1 MASLA
6 LVLTVAVPARAVPSV
21 APMSAAAANA
31 MWTAY
36 GNSGGRHWTGG
47 DRTVSVALPDGRVA
61 WLFSDTYLGTVNA
74 DGSRP
79 PSAMVHNALVVQD
92 ESGLVETRYGG
103 TPTEPKSF
111 MCDDSVGLGCWVAD
125 AIVDGSTV
133 RVLVNNYESVG
144 PGALDVRP
152 TGTALVTLS
161 LPALSVQGVQQ
172 LPLGSSTTWGQEL
185 VNEGGFTY
193 IYGSEHAQDMKF
205 VHLARVPEGGLAGQ
219 WQFWT
224 GSGWSS
230 RESDSTRIASGV
242 GTAFAVHK
250 VDGRYLLVT
259 VEGHL
264 PFNSAVVAYTASALT
279 GPFGGPIELARAPE
293 ANDSRPIM
301 VYDADVHQE
310 MARDG
315 KLLISYN
322 VNSLD
327 VQDNLRDSSIY
338 RPRFI
343 EVDWPRPQPDP
354 SQLPSAPG
362 NLAAVANQEGGI
374 RLSWT
379 APPGSNLKYWVYQ
392 KDTTVGQMQWVRL
405 PQSTTQS
412 SIDLAGLRNQ
422 HQYQYQVRA
431 ENAVGEGS
439 ASAVASATV
448 SVPPPAVPGNLTAT
462 AGTAGDVALS
472 WGAVDLAWYYEVEKR
487 NVTAGDAEFSPVVHP
502 NGSKTNLTVEHLVNG
517 HVYEFRV
524 RAVGG
529 AGSGAPSSVVRAT
542 AVYAAP
548 GAPSGLTAVAQG
560 DGAIKLSWTASAGQ
574 VWYRVYQRDVTAAEA
589 QFTAWPLPVA
599 EGTTALAQYLDQGH
613 EYEFKVVATNL
624 GGESPP
630 SNVARATSSYAT
642 PNAPSGLTAVAQ
654 GDGAIKLSW
663 TASAGQVWYRVYQR
677 DVTAAEAQFTAWPL
691 PVAEGTTAVAQYLT
705 HGHEYEFKV
714 SATNQAGESPASG
727 LARATS
733 SYPVPAAPS
742 GLSATAQSDG
752 TIKLAWTPP
761 AGSVWHEIYQR
772 DVTAGEQEFTAWPY
786 PVTEGSSA
794 TADYLAH
801 GHEYEFKVVATNYAG
816 KSTASNTV
824 RATATFKLPQ
834 GPSGLTATAG
844 DAQAT
849 LNWTAGEPNVWHKV
863 YQRDVT
869 AGETTFTAWPYPV
882 TTGTSATATLLVN
895 GHEYEFK
902 VVATNQ
908 AGEGPASNTVRVTP
922 VPAKPTITNN
932 LTATAR
938 ADGTIG
944 LSWQAPGPNVWF
956 VVYQRD
962 VTAGE
967 STFSKWPLPVAEGT
981 SAVAQY
987 LVNGHVYE
995 FKVAATN
1002 AAGEGPSSAAARAT
1016 ARVAPPAA
1024 PTNLRGSTAGDG
1036 KIGLT
1041 WDAPAAGAYSAIYW
1055 RDVTAGQTTF
1065 TRVEYLTAETSIIME
1080 YLQHA
1085 HVYEYKVAGLTAGG
1099 EGPASTSIQVTA
1111 RYSVPAPPTNL
1122 TATAGNGRATLAWT
1136 ASPTANVQYVVFYR
1150 DATSGQSWQR
1160 LPYPTSA
1167 TSQAMEYL
1175 TNGHTYQFRVTAS
1188 NAGVESA
1195 PTATASAKPMP
1206 PAPQPPSGLTATA
1219 GDGKVSLRWTS
1230 SATANVWYWIEMRD
1244 VSAGQAWTRLKDP
1257 VDATAMPINY
1267 LNNGHTYEFRV
1278 RSNNLTGDSSPSNV
1292 VTAKPMPPVPQSPTS
1307 LEAVAGD
1314 GKVTLY
1320 WGASN
1325 TANVWYLV
1333 EYRPAG
1339 GAWQRLPYPVTTCCT
1354 FTQTLLTNGT
1364 TYEFRVRATNLAG
1377 ESGSTNVASA
1387 RPMPPFPSNASGLTA
1402 TAGDAKVN
1410 LKWTA
1415 SATSGAQYY
1424 IEFRSNGGGWQR
1436 LPYSAGC
1443 CSFTLNLLTNG
1454 ATYDFRVLATNVT
1467 GTASG
1472 SNVAS
1477 ARPMAPLP
1485 NAPTN
1490 LSVNAWV
1497 TDGGMY
1503 SWVGLSWS
1511 RVSNTPVWYEV
1522 HYRNLTAAGAWTKLY
1537 SGTDLFHNTI
1547 RLKGGDRYDLRVVAL
1562 NFTGQTSSAV
1572 VGVVPK
1578 RHKPDQYN
1586 YFTQADTGSYGEFH
1600 RANAN
1605 PGPEMPYGFDWE
1617 DNGCSKPKWLPD
1629 TKYGDAFFYEACQRH
1644 DFGYRNHST
1653 WGNKENIDNTFHF
1666 DMNYLCGQRAPL
1678 DRSKCESDAST
1689 YYYGV
1694 AAFGWVAW

>member
-1 MASLA
+1 M
-6 LVLTVAVPARAVPSV
+6 LTAAAPARAVSTV
-21 APMSAAAANA
+21 APMSAAGANA

-36 GNSGGRHWTGG
+36 GNSAGRHWTGG

-61 WLFSDTYLGTVNA
+61 WLFSDTYLGTVNG

-79 PSAMVHNALVVQD
+79 PSAMIHNALVVQD
-92 ESGLVETRYGG
+92 DSGLVETRYGG
-103 TPTEPKSF
+103 TPTEPTSF

-133 RVLVNNYESVG
+133 RVLVNNYASTG
-144 PGALDVRP
+144 PGALDVKP
-152 TGTALVTLS
+152 TGSALVTLS
-161 LPALSVQGVQQ
+161 LPALSVQSVQQ
-172 LPLGSSTTWGQEL
+172 LPLGASITWGQEL

-230 RESDSTRIASGV
+230 QEGASTRIASGV

-250 VDGRYLLVT
+250 IDGRYLLVT

-293 ANDSRPIM
+293 VNDSRPIM
-301 VYDADVHQE
+301 VYDADLHQE
-310 MARDG
+310 LARDG

-322 VNSLD
+322 VNSLNF
-327 VQDNLRDSSIY
+327 QDNLDDASIY

-343 EVDWPRPQPDP
+343 EVDWPRPQPDQ

-362 NLAAVANQEGGI
+362 NLAAVANQVGGV

-379 APPGSNLKYWVYQ
+379 APSGANLKYWVYQ
-392 KDTTVGQMQWVRL
+392 KDTTAGQMQWARL
-405 PQSTTQS
+405 PQSTAQT
-412 SIDLAGLRNQ
+412 SIDLTGLRNQ
-422 HQYQYQVRA
+422 RVYQYQIRA
-431 ENAVGEGS
+431 ENAVGEGT
-439 ASAVASATV
+439 ASAVASATA
-448 SVPPPAVPGNLTAT
+448 SVPPPAAPGNLTAT
-462 AGTAGDVALS
+462 AGTVGDVRLT

-487 NVTAGDAEFSPVVHP
+487 NVTAGETEFSPVAHP
-502 NGSKTNLTVEHLVNG
+502 NGSKTNLTVTQLVNG
-517 HVYEFRV
+517 DVYEFRV

-529 AGSGAPSSVVRAT
+529 AGPGATSSLVRAT
-542 AVYAAP
+542 AVYAVPAAP
-548 GAPSGLTAVAQG
+548 TGLTALAQA
-560 DGAIKLSWTASAGQ
+560 DGTIKLSWTAPAGQ
-574 VWYRVYQRDVTAAEA
+574 VWHRVYQRDVTAGEA
-589 QFTAWPLPVA
+589 QFTVWPFPVSA
-599 EGTTALAQYLDQGH
+599 GTSVVAQYLDSGH

-630 SNVARATSSYAT
+630 SNLARATASYAL
-642 PNAPSGLTAVAQ
+642 PGAPSGLTAVAQ
-654 GDGAIKLSW
+654 ADGSIKLSW
-663 TASAGQVWYRVYQR
+663 TAPTGQAGQVWYRVYQR
-677 DVTAAEAQFTAWPL
+677 DVTAAETQFTAWPL

-714 SATNQAGESPASG
+714 TATNQGGESAASG

-733 SYPVPAAPS
+733 THPVPAAPS

-752 TIKLAWTPP
+752 TVKLAWASP
-761 AGSVWHEIYQR
+761 ASPVWHEIYQR
-772 DVTAGEQEFTAWPY
+772 DVTAGEQTFTAWPY
-786 PVTEGSSA
+786 PVTEGTSA
-794 TADYLAH
+794 VAEYLTHA
-801 GHEYEFKVVATNYAG
+801 HEYEFRVVASNYAG
-816 KSTASNTV
+816 KSSASNTA
-824 RATATFKLPQ
+824 RATAGYQLPRA
-834 GPSGLTATAG
+834 PSGLTATAG
-844 DAQAT
+844 DAQVT
-849 LNWTAGEPNVWHKV
+849 LNWTAGEPNVWHRV

-902 VVATNQ
+902 VAATNQ
-908 AGEGPASNTVRVTP
+908 AGEGTASNTVRVTP
-922 VPAKPTITNN
+922 VPPKPAVTNN

-956 VVYQRD
+956 VIYQRD

-967 STFSKWPLPVAEGT
+967 STFTKWPLPVTEGT
-981 SAVAQY
+981 TALAQY
-987 LVNGHVYE
+987 LTNGHVYE

-1002 AAGEGPSSAAARAT
+1002 AGGEGPSSAAARAT
-1016 ARVAPPAA
+1016 ARIAAPSA
-1024 PTNLRGSTAGDG
+1024 PTNLRGATAGDG
-1036 KIGLT
+1036 KIGLS

-1065 TRVEYLTAETSIIME
+1065 TRVEYLTAETSITME

-1099 EGPASTSIQVTA
+1099 EGPTSASIQVTA

-1122 TATAGNGRATLAWT
+1122 TATAGNGRATLAWA
-1136 ASPTANVQYVVFYR
+1136 ASPTANVEYVVYYR
-1150 DATSGQSWQR
+1150 DATNGQSWQR
-1160 LPYPTSA
+1160 TPYPTTA

-1175 TNGHTYQFRVTAS
+1175 TNGHTYQFRVAAS
-1188 NAGVESA
+1188 NAGAESA

-1206 PAPQPPSGLTATA
+1206 PSPQAPSGLTATA
-1219 GDGKVSLRWTS
+1219 GDGKVNLRWTA

-1244 VSAGQAWTRLKDP
+1244 VTAGQGWTRLKDP
-1257 VDATAMPINY
+1257 VDATAMPISY

-1278 RSNNLTGDSSPSNV
+1278 RANNLTGDSSPSNV
-1292 VTAKPMPPVPQSPTS
+1292 VSAKPMPPVPQAPTS
-1307 LEAVAGD
+1307 LQAVAGD
-1314 GKVTLY
+1314 GKVSLY

-1325 TANVWYLV
+1325 TGNVWYLI
-1333 EYRPAG
+1333 EYRPVG
-1339 GAWQRLPYPVTTCCT
+1339 GSWQRLPYPVTTCCT

-1377 ESGSTNVASA
+1377 ESGTTNVASA

-1402 TAGDAKVN
+1402 TAGDAKVS
-1410 LKWTA
+1410 LRWTA
-1415 SATSGAQYY
+1415 SATSGVQYY
-1424 IEFRSNGGGWQR
+1424 IEMRANGGGWQR
-1436 LPYSAGC
+1436 LPYPVGC

-1454 ATYDFRVLATNVT
+1454 ATYDFRVLATNVA

-1472 SNVAS
+1472 SNIAS
-1477 ARPMAPLP
+1477 AKPMAPLP

-1490 LSVNAWV
+1490 LAVNTWV
-1497 TDGGMY
+1497 TDGGEY

-1511 RVSNTPVWYEV
+1511 KVTNTAVWYEV
-1522 HYRNLTAAGAWTKLY
+1522 HYRNVSASGSWTKLY

-1547 RLKGGDRYDLRVVAL
+1547 RLKGGDRYDLRVIAL

-1578 RHKPDQYN
+1578 RHKADQYH
-1586 YFTQADTGSYGEFH
+1586 YFTQPTVESSSEFH
-1600 RANAN
+1600 KANAN

-1617 DNGCSKPKWLPD
+1617 DNGCSSPDRLPD
-1629 TKYGDAFFYEACQRH
+1629 LTYGDDFFFQACQRH

-1653 WGNKENIDNTFHF
+1653 WGNKEAIDSTFRY
-1666 DMNYLCGQRAPL
+1666 DMNALCSQRAR
-1678 DRSKCESDAST
+1678 DVGKCKSNASI
-1689 YYYGV
+1689 YYYAV
-1694 AAFGWVAW
+1694 YNFGWIEW